1 MIKLQS
7 MLKKEREEK
16 KLTQKEIA
24 KILNIKQQT
33 YNNYETGKR
42 TPDIEMLIKIADYY
56 KVSLDYLTGRY
67 KLHDNIDRQKN
78 SNDNKKAI

>member
-7 MLKKEREEK
+7 ILKKERDNK
-16 KLTQKEIA
+16 KYTQKEIA
-24 KILNIKQQT
+24 DILNISQQT

-42 TPDIEMLIKIADYY
+42 TPDIETLIRIADFY

-67 KLHDNIDRQKN
+67 TLHDNIDRQKI
-78 SNDNKKAI
+78 SGDNKKVI